1 MIVEKYPS
9 RGLLIL
15 VLYGHG
21 AWKVS
26 VFGDRTKYTLGG
38 KSRRALAAIHLPTY
52 PDDSVSIKVESDMPY
67 AIIEPGVHIVASTLS
82 AKPAPMEV
90 LNEGEVLLTK

>member
-9 RGLLIL
+9 RGFLIL

-21 AWKVS
+21 AWRVA
-26 VFGDRTKYTLGG
+26 VEGDRTKYKLGG
-38 KSRRALAAIHLPTY
+38 KSRRAIAAIHLPTY
-52 PDDSVSIKVESDMPY
+52 PGDNVSIKVESDMPY
-67 AIIEPGVHIVASTLS
+67 AIIEPSVHIVASTLS

-90 LNEGEVLLTK
+90 LDEGKVLLTQ